1 MCELGNHGCNTNPP
15 HHKGK
20 GSQAE
25 GLLVRDRAHK
35 TSMDARH
42 ARAQKQFNFQTGK
55 YFVMIIVSHEALK
68 IEVGSTRSVHA
79 ISER

>member
-1 MCELGNHGCNTNPP
+1 MQ
-15 HHKGK
+15 HKPTAPQGQEK
-20 GSQAE
+20 PSR